1 MGVQWNAQ
9 SIVSWR
15 VSPLLHMQK
24 IVTGIDIG
32 TYHVKVVIAARPDN
46 PRDAPKILGTGY
58 AESRGMK
65 QGYIISIPEV
75 SRSIAAAVA
84 QASKAAQVKVKRAY
98 VGVGGVGLD
107 EAFARGETVVE
118 RGDSELT
125 ARDIP
130 RVLAAAEHALAPTAL
145 LNRRVLHTIPLRY
158 SVDGVRVMGRSP
170 IGLKGVRLS
179 AETLF
184 ITCLERHVSDI
195 VAAVEE
201 AGIEVEDVA
210 ASPLA
215 ASFVALSKTQK
226 RVGCV
231 LANIGSETLSIIVFE
246 DGIPVSI
253 RVFPVGASDITHDI
267 ALGLRISPEEAE
279 SLKHG
284 AVLGSTYPQRK
295 VDDIIGRRVSD
306 MFKLV
311 EAQLKKIGKNELLP
325 AGVILTGGGST
336 VQSIGDLARAVL
348 KLPSRVASLS
358 EGVGS
363 KVHLKDG
370 SWAVAYGLTIWGFTQ
385 GEEPDT
391 AQANAGF
398 NDVMRILTR
407 WFRKFLP

>member
-1 MGVQWNAQ
+1 
-9 SIVSWR
+9 
-15 VSPLLHMQK
+15 MQK
-24 IVTGIDIG
+24 TVTGIDVG
-32 TYHVKVVIAARPDN
+32 TYQIKVVIAAQPEH
-46 PRDAPKILGTGY
+46 PREAPRILGTGY

-98 VGVGGVGLD
+98 VGIGGVGLD
-107 EAFARGETVVE
+107 ESFSRGETVVE
-118 RGDSELT
+118 RGDAEVTSRDITRVLT
-125 ARDIP
+125 A
-130 RVLAAAEHALAPTAL
+130 AESALAPAAL
-145 LNRRVLHTIPLRY
+145 LNRKVLHTIPLRY
-158 SVDGVRVMGRSP
+158 SVDGVRLMGRSP
-170 IGLKGVRLS
+170 VGMKGMRLS

-184 ITCLERHVSDI
+184 ITCLERHVNDLVS
-195 VAAVEE
+195 AVED

-215 ASFVALSKTQK
+215 ASFVAISKMQK

-246 DGIPVSI
+246 DGIPISV
-253 RVFPVGASDITHDI
+253 RVFPVGAADITHDI

-279 SLKHG
+279 QLKQG
-284 AVLGSTYPQRK
+284 AVLGAPFPQRK
-295 VDDIIGRRVSD
+295 IDDLISRRVSD

-311 EAQLKKIGKNELLP
+311 EAQLKKIGKSELLP
-325 AGVILTGGGST
+325 AGIILTGGGSS
-336 VQSIGDLARAVL
+336 VQTISDLAKAIL

-370 SWAVAYGLTIWGFTQ
+370 SWSVAYGLTIWGFTQ
-385 GEEPDT
+385 GEDVDSIPG
-391 AQANAGF
+391 AGMR
-398 NDVMRILTR
+398 DVLRMFVR
-407 WFRKFLP
+407 WFKKFLP